1 LFWSFKDHLKINKK
15 DKEELKKMLK
25 PFLYGTKNIE
35 RVEVLQSSFKNQK
48 TLEEDLNY
56 LDQIQKTETPENALA
71 NANSVL
77 ARHTKKKNSIKI

>member
-1 LFWSFKDHLKINKK
+1 
-15 DKEELKKMLK
+15 MLK